1 MISDDKLKDILLR
14 ENYVST
20 ENIAKAEEKA
30 KERGSSFV
38 DWLFEEAVISKDT
51 LGQAIAEAY
60 GIKYADINSLP
71 PAKDLLVKLP
81 EAIAK
86 KYKAIPYKEDETKV
100 IIATDDP
107 KQAGLVTDV
116 EKFFAGKKIE
126 IYYANLEDITSQFVN
141 FRRTLKTRFSEI
153 IKKSEKFAPEV
164 LSEIF
169 NDAINFHASDIHFEP
184 QETETIIRFRVDG
197 ALQEAGK
204 IPREYY
210 ENILNRIKVEAHLRI
225 DEHSGAQDG
234 SMRYTNP
241 DGYVDMRVSIVPI
254 LDGEKVSIRLL
265 SQYVRSFTLSDLG
278 LSQSDEERLEEFSKK
293 PFGMILVTGPTGS
306 GKTTSLYA
314 VLKML
319 NQPDKN
325 ITTIEDPAEYRIAGV
340 NQIQVNNQTNLTFA
354 KGLRSIVRQDPDI
367 ILVGEIRDN
376 ETAEIA
382 VNAALTGHLLLSTF
396 HANDAATAVPRLLD
410 MEIEP
415 FLLSSTLEIII
426 AQRLVRKL
434 CEKCRKSSSLTAEEI
449 KTKYPEAA
457 KFLPEKASLYEA
469 PGCEACNHTGFNGRT
484 AIFEMIEMTKEI
496 KSLIM
501 KNPSADDIRALATK
515 AGNRTMFEDGLEK
528 VLAGVT
534 TLDELIRVA
543 NPPE

>member
-14 ENYVST
+14 ENYVSA

-38 DWLFEEAVISKDT
+38 DWLFEEAIISQDT
-51 LGQAIAEAY
+51 LGQAVAEAY
-60 GIKYADINSLP
+60 DIKYADLGSNP
-71 PAKDLLVKLP
+71 PVKELLLKLP
-81 EAIAK
+81 EAVAK
-86 KYKAIPYKEDETKV
+86 KFKAVPFKEDATKV
-100 IIATDDP
+100 IVATDDP
-107 KQAGLVTDV
+107 KQTGIVTEM
-116 EKFFAGKKIE
+116 EKFFAGKKVE
-126 IYYANLEDITSQFVN
+126 IYYANTQDINDQFIN

-153 IKKSEKFAPEV
+153 IEKSEKFAPEV

-169 NDAINFHASDIHFEP
+169 NDAINFHASDVHFEP

-204 IPREYY
+204 IPKEYY
-210 ENILNRIKVEAHLRI
+210 ENILNRIKVESHLRI
-225 DEHSGAQDG
+225 DEHTAAQDG

-241 DGYVDMRVSIVPI
+241 EGYVDMRVSVVPI

-265 SQYVRSFTLSDLG
+265 SQYVRSFTMSDLG
-278 LSQSDEERLEEFSKK
+278 LAHDDEERLEKFSKK

-319 NQPDKN
+319 NTPDKN
-325 ITTIEDPAEYRIAGV
+325 ITTIEDPAEYRITGV
-340 NQIQVNNQTNLTFA
+340 NQIQVNSQTNLTFA

-434 CEKCRKSSSLTAEEI
+434 CEKCRKSLSLSTAQI
-449 KTKYPEAA
+449 KEKYPEAA
-457 KFLPEKASLYEA
+457 KYLPEKASLYVA
-469 PGCEACNHTGFNGRT
+469 PGCEACNHSGFKGRT

-496 KSLIM
+496 KAKIM
-501 KNPSADDIRALATK
+501 EHPSSEEIRQIATK
-515 AGNRTMFEDGLEK
+515 AGNRTMFEDGLDK